1 MSFSILR
8 QSPSTEV
15 HAMSQPRQLD
25 NPLYRLIR
33 NEDIKGFNAQKAA
46 DGPIDLSSGDFRGLD
61 LPTLDASRVLFTDAS
76 FRGADLRGLDLRNTC
91 MRGASL
97 AHAQISGA
105 YFPEELSADEILMSM
120 NFGTRLRYRTK

>member
-1 MSFSILR
+1 VEED
-8 QSPSTEV
+8 T
-15 HAMSQPRQLD
+15 MSQPRQLD

-33 NEDIKGFNAQKAA
+33 SEDIKGFNAQKSKE
-46 DGPIDLSSGDFRGLD
+46 GQIDLCSGDFRGLD
-61 LPTLDASRVLFTDAS
+61 LRNLDASRVLFTDAY
-76 FRGADLRGLDLRNTC
+76 FRGADLRGLDLRETC